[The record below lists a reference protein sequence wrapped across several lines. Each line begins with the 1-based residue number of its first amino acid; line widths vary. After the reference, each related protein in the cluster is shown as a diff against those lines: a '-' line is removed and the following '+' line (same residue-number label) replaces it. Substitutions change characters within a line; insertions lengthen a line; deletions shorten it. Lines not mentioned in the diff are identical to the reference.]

1 MTAMRLHT
9 TTFEPGGSTAPVP
22 GRAPLRFVAL
32 AS

>member
-1 MTAMRLHT
+1 MTTTRLHT
-9 TTFEPGGSTAPVP
+9 TTLEPGGSTAPAA

>member
-9 TTFEPGGSTAPVP
+9 TTFEPGGSAASVP
-22 GRAPLRFVAL
+22 GRAPLRLVAL